1 MSAATGL
8 QIGFARAV
16 EAEYARR
23 VAACQEAGLNPEDA
37 HLRALEEA
45 KQLGRE
51 ALEEL
56 GRRGLF
62 PWPGTEPETEGGPDA
77 K

>member
-1 MSAATGL
+1 MIAEIMPSRFTH
-8 QIGFARAV
+8 AV

-23 VAACQEAGLNPEDA
+23 AAAHQRAGLNTEDA
-37 HLRALEEA
+37 HVRALEEA
-45 KQLGRE
+45 KQLERE

-62 PWPGTEPETEGGPDA
+62 PWSGAELNREGGPDVR
-77 K
+77 